1 MKWEIE
7 VWYKTG
13 VTDAV
18 GDSVKK
24 GISDLGITGVKEVK
38 TGQVYI
44 IKGKISKKEIEKI
57 CSGLL
62 ANSIV
67 QYYKIKQ
74 VK

>member
-1 MKWEIE
+1 MKWEVE
-7 VWYKTG
+7 VWYKPG

-24 GISDLGITGVKEVK
+24 GVSDMGMSGVEEVK

-44 IKGKISKKEIEKI
+44 LKGKLSKKDVERI

-62 ANSIV
+62 ANGVV
-67 QYYKIKQ
+67 QYYKIK
-74 VK
+74 KA